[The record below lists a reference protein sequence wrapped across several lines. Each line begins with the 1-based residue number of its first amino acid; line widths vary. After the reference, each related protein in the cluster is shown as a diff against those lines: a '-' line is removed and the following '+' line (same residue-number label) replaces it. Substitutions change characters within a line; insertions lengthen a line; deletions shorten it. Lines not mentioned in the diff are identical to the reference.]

1 MIELI
6 NFIELTYDEKLMVL
20 EWRNH
25 PDVKKWMYTT
35 ENIEK
40 EAHLK
45 FIVSLKNNKNKLYFV
60 VKQKDKYLGVID
72 FTELNSQ
79 NIYFGLYANPD
90 IKMVGVGRILEKIS
104 IDYAFDVL
112 KKERLELEVF
122 RSNRQVINLHKKFN
136 FMEIETKI
144 VNEKEV
150 ICMELVRENR
160 KV

>member
-6 NFIELTYDEKLMVL
+6 NFTELSYDEKLMVL

-25 PDVKKWMYTT
+25 PDIKKWMYTT
-35 ENIEK
+35 ENIKK

-60 VKQKDKYLGVID
+60 VKQKNKYLGVID
-72 FTELNSQ
+72 FTELDSQ
-79 NIYFGLYANPD
+79 SIYFGLYANPD
-90 IKMVGVGRILEKIS
+90 IKMVGIGRILEKIS
-104 IDYAFDVL
+104 IDYAFDIL
-112 KKERLELEVF
+112 KKDSLKLEVF
-122 RSNRQVINLHKKFN
+122 SSNRQVINLHKKFN
-136 FMEIETKI
+136 FIEIETKI

-150 ICMELVRENR
+150 ICMELARENR